1 MSESIE
7 SMLGEN
13 RLFQPPV
20 SEGANIPSMEAYQA
34 LVARF
39 NSDHEGTWRELANEN
54 LTWRKSFSTVLNDSN
69 APFYK
74 WFEDGEINLSENCL
88 DRHVEAG
95 LGDRTAII
103 WEGEPGDV
111 RRISYQE
118 LLDDVC
124 RAANGM
130 KALGVEPGDR
140 VVIYMPMIPEAA
152 VAMLA
157 CTRIGATHSV
167 VFGAF
172 SSQSL
177 HDRVVDAGAKL
188 VVTADGGYRKGG
200 IHALKPSVDEALSR
214 GCESVKH
221 VLVVKRGNND
231 VAWTDGRDLHWHEVL
246 AAQSAECEPLA
257 VSAEHPLFILYT
269 SGSTGK
275 PKGIVHSTGG
285 YLLWAHLTMQ
295 WSFDFHPEKDVFW
308 CTADIGWIT
317 GHTYSIYGPLSNGGT
332 TLMYEGVPTYPDAG
346 RLWKICEDHGVTIFY
361 TAPTAIRALIK
372 AGDQWPAKYDLTKL
386 RVLGTVGEPIN
397 PEAWMWYHKTIGG
410 EQCPITDTW
419 WQTETGGHMLAPI
432 PFATPTKPGSAT
444 LPLPGIFADVVDGEG
459 REVSKGGGL
468 LVMSKP
474 WPSMLRGIW
483 GDDERFVETYWSK
496 FGSQTY
502 FAGDGARKDEDGYFW
517 IMGRVDD
524 VLNVSGHRLGTM
536 EIESALVSHDAVA
549 EAAVVGRPDEIKGEG
564 ICAFV
569 VLKQDASDSLVAEL
583 RNHVASEIGPI
594 AKPDDIRFAD
604 SLPKTRSGKIMRRL
618 LRDIAAGREITSD
631 ISTLE
636 DPGVVKQLQSQE

>member
-1 MSESIE
+1 MSEAIE
-7 SMLGEN
+7 STLGEE
-13 RLFQPPV
+13 RLFHPPA
-20 SEGANIPSMEAYQA
+20 SAGANIASMDEYRAIVSRFEAD
-34 LVARF
+34 F
-39 NSDHEGTWRELANEN
+39 EGTWKQMANEN
-54 LTWRKSFSTVLNDSN
+54 LLWRKPFSTVLNDSN
-69 APFYK
+69 APFFR
-74 WFEDGEINLSENCL
+74 WFEDGELNLSENCL
-88 DRHVEAG
+88 DRHVDAG

-111 RRISYQE
+111 RKISYRE
-118 LLDDVC
+118 LLDDVS

-130 KALGVEPGDR
+130 KALGVESGDR

-157 CTRIGATHSV
+157 CTRIGAIHSV

-177 HDRVVDAGAKL
+177 RDRVADAQAKL
-188 VVTADGGYRKGG
+188 VITADGGHRRGSV
-200 IHALKPSVDEALSR
+200 HALKPDVDKALGE
-214 GCESVKH
+214 GCESVRH
-221 VLVVKRGNND
+221 VLVVKRGDNEI
-231 VAWTDGRDLHWHEVL
+231 AWTEGRDLHWHEVL
-246 AAQSAECEPLA
+246 AAQSRECEPLA

-295 WSFDFHPEKDVFW
+295 WSFDFHPERDIFW

-317 GHTYSIYGPLSNGGT
+317 GHTYSVYGPLSNGGT

-346 RLWKICEDHGVTIFY
+346 RLWKICEDHGVTVFY
-361 TAPTAIRALIK
+361 TAPTAIRALNK
-372 AGDQWPAKYDLTKL
+372 AGDQWPAMHDLTKL

-410 EQCPITDTW
+410 ESCPITDTW

-444 LPLPGIFADVVDGEG
+444 LPLPGIFAAVVDGEG
-459 REVSKGGGL
+459 NEVSEGGGL
-468 LVMSKP
+468 LVMTKP

-483 GDDERFVETYWSK
+483 GDDERYVDTYWHK
-496 FGSQTY
+496 FGNHTY
-502 FAGDGARKDEDGYFW
+502 FAGDGARRDKDGYFW

-536 EIESALVSHDAVA
+536 EVESALVSHAAVA
-549 EAAVVGRPDEIKGEG
+549 EAAVVGRPDDIKGEA

-569 VLKQDASDSLVAEL
+569 VLKGEASDALKAEL
-583 RNHVASEIGPI
+583 RKHVASEIGPI
-594 AKPDDIRFAD
+594 AKPDDIRFAAT
-604 SLPKTRSGKIMRRL
+604 LPKTRSGKIMRRL

-636 DPGVVKQLQSQE
+636 DPGVVRQLQSQE